1 MRSISIN
8 IKTIT
13 ILLSL
18 IGLAACSSPQTPAAP
33 TVNPDSIR
41 TEAAATVLAQ
51 VTRDLAL
58 TPSAT
63 LPPTATATQAPSAT
77 PTTASPTL
85 PLASAT
91 PTATASITETANLS
105 NIARWVSQTI
115 PDGTNFLP
123 GETFTMTWQVQ
134 NAGEAT
140 WTTGYWLRFFAGN
153 TFGAPT
159 EVPLGQ
165 EVLPNQIAEITLRM
179 RAPTQ
184 PGEYRSN
191 WVLANEARSNFKDG
205 LFLVIVV
212 PAPTATPTR
221 TPRPSATPQPTATP

>member
-1 MRSISIN
+1 MHSTLKFV
-8 IKTIT
+8 KTLT
-13 ILLSL
+13 VLLGL
-18 IGLAACSSPQTPAAP
+18 LVLAACSPAQTPAAP
-33 TVNPDSIR
+33 TVDPVSIR

-63 LPPTATATQAPSAT
+63 LPPTLTATLAPSDTPTTSPTSPAATLTLTATQT
-77 PTTASPTL
+77 
-85 PLASAT
+85 
-91 PTATASITETANLS
+91 ITGTSNLS
-105 NIARWVSQTI
+105 NLARWVSQSI

-140 WTTGYWLRFFAGN
+140 WTTGYWLRFYAGN

-159 EVPLGQ
+159 EVPLGK
-165 EVLPNQIAEITLRM
+165 EVLPDQIVEITLRM